1 MRGLA
6 ILTLNRMVLKVV
18 GRILEVLGMLEDDD
32 RIGIL
37 TALHHNAVGT
47 FLGSDYYGGGR

>member
-6 ILTLNRMVLKVV
+6 ILTLNRMVLKLV

-32 RIGIL
+32 RIGTL
-37 TALHHNAVGT
+37 TALHHNAVNT
-47 FLGSDYYGGGR
+47 FLGSDYSGGGR